1 MKRRNILSAIAL
13 LLGTAVSLAQGVK
26 QTANYRVVPLPQE
39 INMKT
44 GQGFTLN
51 AQTRIAYPQG
61 NETLKRDA
69 QLLAE

>member
-44 GQGFTLN
+44 GQGFTLLSL
-51 AQTRIAYPQG
+51 IHI
-61 NETLKRDA
+61 
-69 QLLAE
+69 